1 MKINKLIKNKDAA
14 ISHSKEDI
22 KYIVD
27 SYTAG
32 NNSNSQKTKWL
43 KAVYAKGMDFQETIN
58 YTNTV
63 INSGKKIKFKNKKGF
78 FIDKH
83 STGGVGD

>member
-1 MKINKLIKNKDAA
+1 MKINKLIKNKDTA

-32 NNSNSQKTKWL
+32 NISDSQMTKWL
-43 KAVYAKGMDFQETIN
+43 KAVYSKGMDFQETIN

-63 INSGKKIKFKNKKGF
+63 VNSGKKLSLKIKKDFLLIN
-78 FIDKH
+78 ILLEE
-83 STGGVGD
+83 